1 MKMKA
6 LGRALTAYLLV
17 DGYNIIHAWDEL
29 RELVEKSSLED
40 ARGRLLRIMANYQ
53 GSKGYQRGAV
63 IVVFDAHK
71 VEGGVGSVQLHGG
84 VSVVYTAEAET
95 ADHYIERTA
104 AVYVKARSTVT
115 VATSDS
121 LEQIIILGKGA
132 FRMSARELYEDVMI
146 EDKDV
151 RKRIDTRRPVKNNQM
166 MEHFDSD
173 VLEWFEEMRRKS

>member
-1 MKMKA
+1 MKA

-29 RELVEKSSLED
+29 RELIEVSSLED
-40 ARGRLLRIMANYQ
+40 ARDRLLRILSNYH
-53 GSKGYQRGAV
+53 GAKGYKRGAV

-71 VEGGVGSVQLHGG
+71 VKGGVGSVQEYGG
-84 VSVVYTAEAET
+84 LNVVYTAEAET

-104 AVYVKARSTVT
+104 ATYVRAQSTVT

-121 LEQIIILGKGA
+121 LEQVIILGKGA
-132 FRMSARELYEDVMI
+132 FRMSARELYDDVKDA
-146 EDKDV
+146 EKDV
-151 RKRIDTRRPVKNNQM
+151 YKQIDIRRPVKQNRM

-173 VLEWFEEMRRKS
+173 VLNWFEEMRRKS